1 MLGRVIFVPKA
12 FCKPG
17 WKLRLGLFLSLS
29 ALTATTALIP
39 TPTTERD
46 GLGELPFQSFVSL
59 TPLLQGW
66 CGGQD
71 SKSHSVAPA
80 ILGQTGLGSNLQIIK
95 SHTLALQQ
103 EGGSLLGGE
112 T

>member
-1 MLGRVIFVPKA
+1 MLGIVIFVPKA

-29 ALTATTALIP
+29 LTATTALIP

-46 GLGELPFQSFVSL
+46 GLGELPFQSFVPL
-59 TPLLQGW
+59 TPLLQDW

-71 SKSHSVAPA
+71 SKSHSVAPFWDR
-80 ILGQTGLGSNLQIIK
+80 
-95 SHTLALQQ
+95 HD
-103 EGGSLLGGE
+103 
-112 T
+112 